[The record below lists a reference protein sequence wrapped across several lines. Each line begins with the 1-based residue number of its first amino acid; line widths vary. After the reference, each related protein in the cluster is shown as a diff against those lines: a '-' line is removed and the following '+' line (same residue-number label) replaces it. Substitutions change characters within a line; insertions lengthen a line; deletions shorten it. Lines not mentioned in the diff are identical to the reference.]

1 MSKLILIDGN
11 AIIHRAFHAL
21 PPFKTSTGELVNA
34 VYGFASILL
43 TILNKEQPDFIAVAF
58 DLKAPTFRH
67 LEYKEYKATRTKAPD
82 ELYAQIP
89 RIREV
94 VRAFRIPIYEKEGY
108 EADDVLGTLARQAEL
123 GRSAAG
129 SQRPELAEKS
139 DISTYIVTGDMDT
152 MQLVTDKVRILAN
165 TQKFSEPVVY
175 DIAKVMGRFGLQPNQ
190 IADMKGLQGDS
201 SDNIKGVRGIGPK
214 TARTLL
220 QKYGTLENI
229 YKNLD
234 EITGSAHDKLVNFK
248 DDAFQ
253 SKRLA
258 TIVTEVPGID
268 LDIEACKTH
277 DYDEATLRGIFEQ
290 LEFKTLLN
298 RLNTFHKNSSEKKAA
313 ENNIQESL
321 F

>member
-43 TILNKEQPDFIAVAF
+43 TILNKEQPDYIAVTF
-58 DLKAPTFRH
+58 DMRGPTFRH
-67 LEYKEYKATRTKAPD
+67 VEYKEYKATRTKAPD

-89 RIREV
+89 RIRDV
-94 VRAFRIPIYEKEGY
+94 VRAFKIPIYEKEGY
-108 EADDVLGTLARQAEL
+108 EADDVLGALAKQAE
-123 GRSAAG
+123 
-129 SQRPELAEKS
+129 KM
-139 DISTYIVTGDMDT
+139 DIYTYIVTGDMDT

-165 TQKFSEPVVY
+165 TQKFSEPIVY
-175 DIAKVMGRFGLQPNQ
+175 DIAKVMGRFGLQPSQ
-190 IADMKGLQGDS
+190 IADMKGLQGDN
-201 SDNIKGVRGIGPK
+201 SDNIKGVPGVGPK

-220 QKYGTLENI
+220 QKYGSIENI

-234 EITGSAHDKLVNFK
+234 EITGGLHDKLAAHK
-248 DDAFQ
+248 EDAFL

-258 TIVTEVPGID
+258 TIVTEVPGIT

-298 RLNTFHKNSSEKKAA
+298 RLNTFHKISSEKKATESNA
-313 ENNIQESL
+313 QGSL

>member
-43 TILNKEQPDFIAVAF
+43 SILNKEQPDHIAVTF
-58 DLKAPTFRH
+58 DMKGPTFRH
-67 LEYKEYKATRTKAPD
+67 LEYKEYKATRMKAPD

-89 RIREV
+89 RIRDV
-94 VRAFRIPIYEKEGY
+94 VRAFKIPIYEKEGY
-108 EADDVLGTLARQAEL
+108 EADDVLGTLARQAEQ
-123 GRSAAG
+123 A
-129 SQRPELAEKS
+129 
-139 DISTYIVTGDMDT
+139 DVYTYIVTGDMDT
-152 MQLVTDKVRILAN
+152 MQLVTEKVRILAN
-165 TQKFSEPVVY
+165 TQKFSEQMVY
-175 DIAKVMGRFGLQPNQ
+175 DIDKVISRFGLQPSQ
-190 IADMKGLQGDS
+190 IIDMKGLQGDN
-201 SDNIKGVRGIGPK
+201 SDNIKGVPGIGPK

-229 YKNLD
+229 YKNLE
-234 EITGSAHDKLVNFK
+234 EITGGVHDKLAAHK
-248 DDAFQ
+248 EDAFQ

-258 TIVTEVPGID
+258 TIITEVPGITLD
-268 LDIEACKTH
+268 LPACKTH

-298 RLNTFHKNSSEKKAA
+298 RLNTFHKISSEKKAL
-313 ENNIQESL
+313 EDNKQESL